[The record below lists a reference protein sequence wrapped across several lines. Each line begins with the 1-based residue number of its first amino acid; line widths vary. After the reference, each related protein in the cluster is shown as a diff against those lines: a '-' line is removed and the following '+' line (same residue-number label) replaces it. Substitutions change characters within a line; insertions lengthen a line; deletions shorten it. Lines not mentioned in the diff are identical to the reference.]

1 MVSRAS
7 GAVLKPGYRIPA
19 AALLMC
25 LAPLGE
31 AHHSFAA
38 QYDADR
44 SATFVGVVTRVEWMN
59 PHTRFYIDV
68 EDEDGNV
75 VNWNLELASPN
86 VLTRRGWSRN
96 SLQVGDLVTVE
107 TYLARDG
114 SKMANARVVTLADGS
129 RVFSLSPNTG
139 APPAEP

>member
-1 MVSRAS
+1 MRARFTVFVYAS
-7 GAVLKPGYRIPA
+7 W
-19 AALLMC
+19 MC
-25 LAPLGE
+25 LAGMAE

-44 SATFVGVVTRVEWMN
+44 PATLKGVVTKVEWMN

-68 EDEDGNV
+68 EDDHGNV

-86 VLTRRGWSRN
+86 ILTRRGWSRN
-96 SLQVGDLVTVE
+96 SLQVGDVVTVDAS
-107 TYLARDG
+107 LAKDG
-114 SKMANARVVTLADGS
+114 SNMANAMSVILADGS

-139 APPAEP
+139 APPVEQ

>member
-1 MVSRAS
+1 MRARFTVFVYAS
-7 GAVLKPGYRIPA
+7 
-19 AALLMC
+19 LMC
-25 LAPLGE
+25 LAGMAE

-44 SATFVGVVTRVEWMN
+44 PATLKGVVTKVEWMN

-68 EDEDGNV
+68 EDDHGNV

-86 VLTRRGWSRN
+86 ILTRRGWSRN
-96 SLQVGDLVTVE
+96 SLQVGDVVTVDAS
-107 TYLARDG
+107 LAKDG
-114 SKMANARVVTLADGS
+114 SNMANAMSVILADGS

-139 APPAEP
+139 APPVEQ